1 MWNLVLRFALPIAA
15 ASALVAWSLG
25 RRQKLRGWPVQGLRV
40 FAAAW
45 VVAMTGLLS
54 VTLLVYGNHPRTA
67 DDVHHFSYNLHGTRV
82 FLTNEEHSALSVFEA
97 MAFGGVAF
105 GLATGVVITRQRRAA
120 SDRKFVSP
128 ER

>member
-1 MWNLVLRFALPIAA
+1 
-15 ASALVAWSLG
+15 
-25 RRQKLRGWPVQGLRV
+25 
-40 FAAAW
+40 
-45 VVAMTGLLS
+45 
-54 VTLLVYGNHPRTA
+54 VYGNHPRTA

-120 SDRKFVSP
+120 SDRKCVRS